1 MDTVPPA
8 CQLVA
13 DVGNTDTVFGLLT
26 PSGREVLAHWR
37 ISTGVPRTEDEYRVL
52 LRALLDSG
60 PESAGPMRRGV
71 IGSVV
76 PAADRTLR
84 RVMSSVVDGPVL
96 RVTATSDLPIE
107 LAVEEPLT
115 VGADRIV
122 NTLAARF
129 RFGRDTIVVDLGTA
143 TTFDCITADGVFL
156 GGVIAPGVSAGL
168 DWLARSTAKLP
179 RVELAPPSEVIGRR
193 TETCIRSGV
202 FHSAVG
208 AVDAIVEKIRE
219 SWESERILVVATGGF
234 APVIGPHA
242 SSVDRV
248 EPLLT
253 LEGLGMAGA
262 HLDGS
267 G

>member
-1 MDTVPPA
+1 MDTIPLS

-52 LRALLDSG
+52 VRALLDSG
-60 PESAGPMRRGV
+60 PPEAGPIRRGV

-76 PAADRTLR
+76 PATDHALR
-84 RVMSSVVDGPVL
+84 RVMSRVVDGPVL
-96 RVTATSDLPIE
+96 RVTARSALPIE
-107 LAVEEPLT
+107 LDVEEPLT

-122 NTLAARF
+122 NTLAARA

-208 AVDAIVEKIRE
+208 AVDAIVERIRE
-219 SWESERILVVATGGF
+219 SWESRKILVVATGGF

-262 HLDGS
+262 YLDES
-267 G
+267 R

>member
-1 MDTVPPA
+1 MDTIPQA

-52 LRALLDSG
+52 VRALLDSG
-60 PESAGPMRRGV
+60 PPEAGPIRRGV

-76 PAADRTLR
+76 PAADHALR
-84 RVMSSVVDGPVL
+84 RVMSRVVDGPVL
-96 RVTATSDLPIE
+96 RVTARSALPVE
-107 LAVEEPLT
+107 LDVEEPLT

-122 NTLAARF
+122 NTMAARS

-179 RVELAPPSEVIGRR
+179 RVELGPPDEVIGRR
-193 TETCIRSGV
+193 TEACIRSGV

-208 AVDAIVEKIRE
+208 AVDTIVERIRE

-262 HLDGS
+262 YLDGS

>member
-1 MDTVPPA
+1 MDTIPQS

-60 PESAGPMRRGV
+60 PPEAGPIRRGV

-84 RVMSSVVDGPVL
+84 RVMSPMVDGPVF
-96 RVTATSDLPIE
+96 RVTARSRLPIE

-122 NTLAARF
+122 NTLAARS

-208 AVDAIVEKIRE
+208 AVDAIVERIRE

-262 HLDGS
+262 YLDEPG
-267 G
+267 